1 MSVSVILCMFAG
13 RWRRQPTENNYTDM
27 EMNQITVSD
36 ADLRKGVEEG
46 MDAFLKLINFLPLIL
61 IVFGM
66 IAFTVAGF
74 LFNTI
79 LGVVLIGVTLIIT
92 GLLMIPIKLGG
103 GE

>member
-1 MSVSVILCMFAG
+1 
-13 RWRRQPTENNYTDM
+13 
-27 EMNQITVSD
+27 MN
-36 ADLRKGVEEG
+36 E
-46 MDAFLKLINFLPLIL
+46 FLKLINFLPLIL
-61 IVFGM
+61 IIFGM

>member
-1 MSVSVILCMFAG
+1 
-13 RWRRQPTENNYTDM
+13 
-27 EMNQITVSD
+27 MN
-36 ADLRKGVEEG
+36 E
-46 MDAFLKLINFLPLIL
+46 FLKLINFLPLIL

-79 LGVVLIGVTLIIT
+79 LGVVLIGVTLIVT

>member
-1 MSVSVILCMFAG
+1 
-13 RWRRQPTENNYTDM
+13 
-27 EMNQITVSD
+27 
-36 ADLRKGVEEG
+36 

>member
-1 MSVSVILCMFAG
+1 
-13 RWRRQPTENNYTDM
+13 
-27 EMNQITVSD
+27 
-36 ADLRKGVEEG
+36 
-46 MDAFLKLINFLPLIL
+46 
-61 IVFGM
+61 M

-79 LGVVLIGVTLIIT
+79 LGVVLIGVTLIVT

>member
-1 MSVSVILCMFAG
+1 
-13 RWRRQPTENNYTDM
+13 
-27 EMNQITVSD
+27 MN
-36 ADLRKGVEEG
+36 K
-46 MDAFLKLINFLPLIL
+46 FLKLINFLPLIL

-79 LGVVLIGVTLIIT
+79 LGVVLIGVTLIVT

>member
-1 MSVSVILCMFAG
+1 
-13 RWRRQPTENNYTDM
+13 
-27 EMNQITVSD
+27 MN
-36 ADLRKGVEEG
+36 E
-46 MDAFLKLINFLPLIL
+46 FLKLINFLPLIL

-79 LGVVLIGVTLIIT
+79 LGVVMIGVTLIIT

>member
-1 MSVSVILCMFAG
+1 
-13 RWRRQPTENNYTDM
+13 
-27 EMNQITVSD
+27 MN
-36 ADLRKGVEEG
+36 E
-46 MDAFLKLINFLPLIL
+46 FLKLINFLPLIL